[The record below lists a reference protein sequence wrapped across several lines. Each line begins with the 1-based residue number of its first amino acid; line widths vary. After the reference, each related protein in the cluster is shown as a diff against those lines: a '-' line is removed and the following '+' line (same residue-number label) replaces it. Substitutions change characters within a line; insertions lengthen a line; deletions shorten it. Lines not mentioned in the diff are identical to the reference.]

1 MKRIV
6 YVVGGLY
13 SLTGMNS
20 ILSKK
25 INWLAEHSD
34 YELYMILTERAGAPW
49 VFDINK
55 NVKWVNFNINFDE
68 LDIMPLP
75 KKIIYYFVKQ
85 RRYRYLFTKYLL
97 EIRPD
102 ITVSAIRREINFIN
116 NINDG
121 SKKVGEI
128 HFTRDFYRKFNK
140 PYLPT
145 CVNTYI
151 SKWWMNSLIKQIKK
165 LDRFIVLTEEDATHW
180 PELSN
185 IMVIPNFIPEYKGNY
200 SKLNSKSAIAVGRY
214 SWEKGIDLL
223 IEAWSIV
230 TKSHPN
236 WILNIYG
243 AGDFEP
249 YKRMIEE
256 KELGSVVNCNPSSTS
271 IYNKYQESSIFV
283 LSSRHEG
290 FGLVLL
296 EAMSVGLPPVAFACP
311 CGPRNILENGVDG
324 ILVEKE
330 NVEELAKGICYL
342 IEHPE
347 ERICMSQ
354 KAIQKAAQ
362 YPSDK
367 IMPKWVELFESL

>member
-1 MKRIV
+1 MKKIV

-25 INWLAEHSD
+25 INWLAEHTD
-34 YELYMILTERAGAPW
+34 YELYMILTEKAEAPW

-68 LDIMPLP
+68 LDTMPLP
-75 KKIIYYFVKQ
+75 KKIIYYIVKQ

-97 EIRPD
+97 DIRPD

-116 NINDG
+116 SINDG

-128 HFTRDFYRKFNK
+128 HFTRDFYRKCNK
-140 PYLPT
+140 SYLPT
-145 CVNTYI
+145 CMNTHI
-151 SKWWMNSLIKQIKK
+151 SKWWMNSLIKQIRK

-185 IMVIPNFIPEYKGNY
+185 IIVIPNFIPEYKGNY

-230 TKSHPN
+230 AKSHPN
-236 WILNIYG
+236 WKLNIYG

-256 KELGSVVNCNPSSTS
+256 KDLGSVVKCNPPSTS
-271 IYNKYQESSIFV
+271 IYDKYQESSIFV

-311 CGPRNILENGVDG
+311 CGPRNILEDGVDG

-330 NVEELAKGICYL
+330 NIKELAKGICYL
-342 IEHPE
+342 IDHPE
-347 ERICMSQ
+347 DRACMSQ
-354 KAIQKAAQ
+354 KAVLKAAK
-362 YPSDK
+362 YPASK
-367 IMPKWVELFESL
+367 IMPKWVELFESI